1 MQDDIKT
8 TLPVGTTGVPATDV
22 FRAIAATCRPRTFE
36 VSITAWDQLSWPA
49 ACDSASW
56 GWCGR
61 SQTPAAC
68 QPRSRSFPS
77 RGPNPAP
84 APCRWLGRT
93 DAGAAS
99 ARRDRSCVSTVS
111 IPYAG
116 RSATCRPL
124 EDFVQ
129 PDRAD
134 VARRTAREDLLQ
146 TVAMGRGRGH
156 PRRAA
161 VHAQVGGV
169 TGDRTPSHCSASQAW
184 NRSTS
189 VNPSFAAR
197 RIERSLA
204 VWVESTTGSP
214 GSDAVEPV
222 ECRRARL
229 GGVPESPRLAA
240 GTGSRDR
247 PSPRQPDGRAP
258 LLSVEQ

>member
-1 MQDDIKT
+1 MRATYPCEPVAGGRFVMQDDIKT

-77 RGPNPAP
+77 RGPTPAP

-146 TVAMGRGRGH
+146 TVAMGRGGDT
-156 PRRAA
+156 RAELL
-161 VHAQVGGV
+161 
-169 TGDRTPSHCSASQAW
+169 
-184 NRSTS
+184 STLKW
-189 VNPSFAAR
+189 VAR
-197 RIERSLA
+197 
-204 VWVESTTGSP
+204 P
-214 GSDAVEPV
+214 GTA
-222 ECRRARL
+222 
-229 GGVPESPRLAA
+229 
-240 GTGSRDR
+240 
-247 PSPRQPDGRAP
+247 GRATARHP
-258 LLSVEQ
+258 KPGTAPPR